1 MSNELGINVRTSIKA
16 LLIIKLSM
24 LPSTIQVQDGDV
36 YHEDPL
42 FSQVH
47 VQTNKTEEQMED
59 WLMNC
64 SGEVEWCGVFERG

>member
-1 MSNELGINVRTSIKA
+1 MSNKLGIDVRTSNKA

-47 VQTNKTEEQMED
+47 VQRIKQKNK
-59 WLMNC
+59 WKI
-64 SGEVEWCGVFERG
+64 G